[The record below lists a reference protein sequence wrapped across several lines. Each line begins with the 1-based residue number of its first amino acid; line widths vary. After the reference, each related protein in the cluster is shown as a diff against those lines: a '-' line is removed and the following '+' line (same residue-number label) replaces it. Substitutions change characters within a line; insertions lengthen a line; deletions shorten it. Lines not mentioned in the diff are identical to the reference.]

1 MLTDETKAKHRRK
14 VESIADALDSGEI
27 TLSEWEESFIESL
40 FERLSRGNEITMGQ
54 SLALNRIYAR
64 IDK

>member
-1 MLTDETKAKHRRK
+1 MLTDETKAKHKRK
-14 VESIADALDSGEI
+14 VDLIVNAMESYEI
-27 TLSEWEESFIESL
+27 TLNEWETSFIESL
-40 FERLSRGNEITMGQ
+40 FERVSSGKEITMGQ